1 MKEGKRRQVTHRRQV
16 VKQQRNKKKKYKKKK
31 KTGGERKVTSVI
43 SSSSPGEKVR
53 ARMQFP
59 RQAFFLS
66 RLGLFFLLYDTH
78 VIPPLI

>member
-43 SSSSPGEKVR
+43 SSSPGEKVR